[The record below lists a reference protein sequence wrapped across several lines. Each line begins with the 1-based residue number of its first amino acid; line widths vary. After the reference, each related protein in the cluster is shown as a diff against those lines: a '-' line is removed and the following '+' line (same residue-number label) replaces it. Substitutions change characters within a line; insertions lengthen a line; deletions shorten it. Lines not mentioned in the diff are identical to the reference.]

1 MKLSEFET
9 ILKNNFPKWDIEVY
23 DKTARFTLKDCWSEE
38 NQIHSNDLEYIRLQF
53 GLTYVT
59 VKNKIC
65 KWERNSTRIESII
78 DINHSLKFEKEE
90 WEE

>member
-1 MKLSEFET
+1 MILSEFET

-23 DKTARFTLKDCWSEE
+23 DKTARFILKDCWSEE

-59 VKNKIC
+59 VKNRI
-65 KWERNSTRIESII
+65 RYFDQHGAGIESVI
-78 DINHSLKFEKEE
+78 DINHSLKI
-90 WEE
+90 